1 MIFTDHQGPRRCRP
15 WRQLGRLGCSGGKCD
30 RLEHGVAMHGA
41 EGSAS
46 NGALFQWPTVNQM
59 VIQLAQPTSDAD
71 TGTQCQ

>member
-1 MIFTDHQGPRRCRP
+1 
-15 WRQLGRLGCSGGKCD
+15 
-30 RLEHGVAMHGA
+30 MHGA